1 MCEINRQSL
10 GARLHPFAWAGYT
23 SPTLQE
29 EDMSHQLR
37 KKFVVIVLSMLIGAN
52 SLALSSHAQNNGRGL
67 RGYLQANAR
76 QQFDWEEKMRAIPK
90 PDNLRDYMKRLSAE
104 PHHIGSPY
112 GKQNAEWMRD
122 LYRSWGLKAE
132 LEQFDVL
139 LPTPTERLLELIE
152 PTRFTAKLKEPAVEE
167 DPDSNDAN
175 QLPTYN
181 AYSADGDVTGQLVFV
196 NYGIPADYDELAKL
210 GVDVKG
216 KIVIAKY
223 GGSWRGI
230 KPKVA
235 YEHGAIGCLIYS
247 DPKDD
252 GYYQGDV
259 FPKGPYR
266 PDTGVQRGSVMDMPI
281 HPGDPLTPGWGA
293 VKEARRI
300 AREEAEVLM
309 KIPVLPISYGDAL
322 PLLKAL
328 SGPIAPE
335 SWRGALPITYHI
347 GPGSAKVHLK
357 VKFDWSLHTL
367 YNVIARI
374 DGSQFPD
381 EWIVY
386 GNHHDAWVNGA
397 DDPVSGMVTVL
408 EVGRSLGELVKQGW
422 KPKRTIILCA
432 WDGEEPGLLGS
443 TEWVETHAKELKQK
457 CILYLNS
464 DSTGKGLLGIGGSH
478 TLERFINEVTRDVP
492 QPKQSKSVLEAL
504 RERRMSQVRSD
515 EERMELRQRADLRIS
530 ALGSGSDYTPF
541 IQHLGIASLNTGFG
555 GESGGGIYHSVY
567 DSFYWYTKFSDGTFE
582 YGRGLSQ
589 VNGTIVMRMANA
601 DVLPFE
607 FTNLADTV
615 SRYAN
620 ELEKLAARS
629 NAPKPVNFASLKSAV
644 TALGESARR
653 YETALQ
659 KASANGFTTVKQLK
673 ALNELLFQSERR
685 LTNEQGLPRRPWFKH
700 QLYAPGFY
708 TGYGVKTIPGVREA
722 IEQKQWNDVEPQMKN
737 VNVALQALTSQL
749 DAATRLLEGK

>member
-1 MCEINRQSL
+1 
-10 GARLHPFAWAGYT
+10 
-23 SPTLQE
+23 
-29 EDMSHQLR
+29 MSHQLS
-37 KKFVVIVLSMLIGAN
+37 KKIVITLLSMLIGAN
-52 SLALSSHAQNNGRGL
+52 SLALSVGAQTNGRPL

-76 QQFDWEEKMRAIPK
+76 QQLDWEDKMRAIPK
-90 PDNLRDYMKRLSAE
+90 PDNLRDYMKKLSAE

-139 LPTPTERLLELIE
+139 MPTPTERLLELLE
-152 PTRFTAKLKEPAVEE
+152 PTRFTAKLKEPALEE
-167 DPDSNDAN
+167 DPDSNDEN

-328 SGPIAPE
+328 NGPIAPE

-357 VKFDWSLHTL
+357 LKFDWSLHTL

-374 DGSQFPD
+374 DGSEFPD

-397 DDPVSGMVTVL
+397 DDPVSGMVTVM

-478 TLERFINEVTRDVP
+478 TLERFVNEVTRDVP

-504 RERRMSQVRSD
+504 KERRMSQVRSD
-515 EERMELRQRADLRIS
+515 AERLELRQRADLRIS

-607 FTNLADTV
+607 FTNLAETV
-615 SRYAN
+615 SRYVD

-629 NAPKPVNFASLKSAV
+629 SAPKPINFASLKSAV

-659 KASANGFTTVKQLK
+659 KASGNGFASIKQLK
-673 ALNELLFQSERR
+673 PLNELLIQSERK

-737 VNVALQALTSQL
+737 VNSALQALASQL
-749 DAATRLLEGK
+749 DAATRLLDGK